1 MAEEKTEDD
10 CIFCKIIKGEIP
22 CYKIYEDEFSIGF
35 LDNFPSVKGQSLVIP
50 KKHLAPWLFD
60 LDDEIYCKLMLAA
73 KKVAKAIDKSF
84 KPRKTGIMV
93 EGLELDHVHIKIFPL
108 SKSGFRN
115 CSKKLSPFP
124 SKEEMEETAKK
135 IRSCLG

>member
-1 MAEEKTEDD
+1 MTEEVKED
-10 CIFCKIIKGEIP
+10 CIFCKIARGEIL
-22 CYKIYEDEFSIGF
+22 CYKIYEDEFFIGF
-35 LDNFPSVKGQSLVIP
+35 LDNFPYVKGQSLVIP

-73 KKVAKAIDKSF
+73 KKVAKAIDKAF
-84 KPRKTGIMV
+84 RPLKTGIIV

-108 SKSGFRN
+108 SKIGFRDYP
-115 CSKKLSPFP
+115 KKLDPLP
-124 SKEEMEETAKK
+124 SKEEMEKIAKR